1 VEALRPF
8 ELEEAAE
15 PSVASS
21 SSRTQTRSRSGAE
34 DFATALLRS
43 DGAPQQSTPRY
54 SPIAAIPPTSN
65 HCERLFSQCKLVM
78 TPQRA
83 SLLPVNFEMITFL
96 RTNRKYW
103 DANTLMTLE
112 FDESDDN

>member
-1 VEALRPF
+1 
-8 ELEEAAE
+8 
-15 PSVASS
+15 
-21 SSRTQTRSRSGAE
+21 
-34 DFATALLRS
+34 
-43 DGAPQQSTPRY
+43 
-54 SPIAAIPPTSN
+54 
-65 HCERLFSQCKLVM
+65 M

-103 DANTLMTLE
+103 DANTLMTLA